1 MNIVNIKKRHK
12 NSMDDNMIPLINIV
26 FLMLIFF
33 MVAGQIA
40 QTEPVSVNLPNSIS
54 EKHKPEEPAVIV
66 IGLDGKIAFD
76 KNIVHQSELTA
87 LIKQRFENAKDKDQ
101 FTLMVKVDGAL
112 PVEKLRSILAQIK
125 QSGIKRVALATQQ
138 LAQ

>member
-1 MNIVNIKKRHK
+1 MQIVNIKKRQK

-40 QTEPVSVNLPNSIS
+40 QSEPVKVNLPNSIS

-66 IGLDGKIAFD
+66 IGLDGKIAFE
-76 KNIVHQSELTA
+76 KNIVSQPELTA
-87 LIKQRFENAKDKDQ
+87 LIKQRFDRAKDKEQ

-112 PVEKLRSILAQIK
+112 PVEKLRGILTQIK

>member
-1 MNIVNIKKRHK
+1 MKIVQTKKRHK

-33 MVAGQIA
+33 MVAGQIS
-40 QTEPVSVNLPNSIS
+40 QTEPVKVKLPNSVS

-66 IGLDGKIAFD
+66 IGMDGKVAFD
-76 KNIVHQSELTA
+76 KVIVNQAELTT
-87 LIKQRFENAKDKDQ
+87 LIKKRFEQAEDKER
-101 FTLMVKVDGAL
+101 FTLMVKVDGEL
-112 PVEKLRSILAQIK
+112 PVEKLRAILSKIK

>member
-1 MNIVNIKKRHK
+1 
-12 NSMDDNMIPLINIV
+12 MDDNMIPLINIV

-33 MVAGQIA
+33 MVAGQIS
-40 QTEPVSVNLPNSIS
+40 QSEPVKVKLPSSIS

-76 KNIVHQSELTA
+76 KAVVKQTELTA
-87 LIKQRFENAKDKDQ
+87 LIKKRFEKSKDKDN

-112 PVEKLRSILAQIK
+112 PVEKLRAVLNQIK